1 MTVRRCGLAE
11 RQMPQ
16 GTAAVARRRLLAQ
29 MALQRQSVLVM
40 SMLVQPAQTIA
51 VH

>member
-1 MTVRRCGLAE
+1 
-11 RQMPQ
+11 
-16 GTAAVARRRLLAQ
+16 